1 MPIGTVG
8 VKGWLA
14 LALLGALL
22 GRENYMFALHLA
34 SKQLLLR
41 PHLSND
47 TWSSPRCSRVPS
59 RSPPCRLWC
68 GHLRDMPSSLQK
80 GLQVLGHGVVAL
92 LTAPEESRI
101 PGFLGSPGGL

>member
-14 LALLGALL
+14 LVLLGALL

-59 RSPPCRLWC
+59 VQAVARTPAGHAQLPAEGLAGSWLW
-68 GHLRDMPSSLQK
+68 GGGFADSS
-80 GLQVLGHGVVAL
+80 
-92 LTAPEESRI
+92 
-101 PGFLGSPGGL
+101 